1 MGHKV
6 TLREIV
12 ANKII
17 YAMLIAIYYWM
28 WSRRDWK
35 DYYEIIQYV
44 VIIFTCAF
52 LSVQAS
58 RIRRFDK
65 ESIDEMAKENLS
77 RINHMCLRVL
87 VGVVIII
94 AFAGAMELLSHVMMG
109 YALVSSLLI
118 ISIIRAGLFYIMDV
132 KGV

>member
-17 YAMLIAIYYWM
+17 YAMLVVIYYWM
-28 WSRRDWK
+28 WARRDWK
-35 DYYEIIQYV
+35 DYYEIIQYLV
-44 VIIFTCAF
+44 VVFTCAF
-52 LSVQAS
+52 LLIQAS
-58 RIRRFDK
+58 RIRKFDK

-77 RINHMCLRVL
+77 RIDHMCLRIL
-87 VGVVIII
+87 VGAVIVI
-94 AFAGAMELLSHVMMG
+94 AFAGAMELLSHLMMG

-118 ISIIRAGLFYIMDV
+118 ISIIRAVLFYIMDV